1 MSEKIIDCGNG
12 FWNIR
17 GSFKLAG
24 LIDLGTQTSLIRL
37 PDGRFAMLD
46 SYGYAP
52 ETLARIDAITGGRDA
67 VAAVINLHPFH
78 TLHTEAMHAAFPDA
92 THYGTSRH
100 REKFPALR
108 WAGTVTEDPATWAL
122 FAEDL
127 EFTVPDGVA
136 LVPSNEHI
144 HAGSV
149 LAYHRPSRTIHVD
162 DTFNLRGAKGGKAGK
177 LSVHPTLGFALE
189 KRAGATQ
196 AFRDWGRRLVTDW
209 AQAEVICAA
218 HAGVLRA
225 ETLGARSLS
234 EAMGHALSRV
244 DRKLARHDR
253 KYG

>member
-24 LIDLGTQTSLIRL
+24 LIDLGTQTSLVRL
-37 PDGRFAMLD
+37 SDGRFVMLD

-52 ETLARIDAITGGRDA
+52 ETLERIDAITGGRDG
-67 VAAVINLHPFH
+67 VINLHPFH
-78 TLHTEAMHAAFPDA
+78 TLHTEAMHAAFPGA
-92 THYGTSRH
+92 VHYGTTRH
-100 REKFPALR
+100 LKKYPALI
-108 WAGTVTEDPATWAL
+108 WADTVTEDPATWAR
-122 FAEDL
+122 FAGDL
-127 EFTVPDGVA
+127 DFTLPAGVA
-136 LVPSNEHI
+136 LETGSEHI

-149 LAYHRPSRTIHVD
+149 LAYHRASKTIHVD
-162 DTFNLRGAKGGKAGK
+162 DTFNLRGAKRGKAGK

-189 KRAGATQ
+189 ERAGAAQ
-196 AFRDWGRRLVTDW
+196 DFRDWGQRLVTDW
-209 AQAEVICAA
+209 ADAQVLCAA

-225 ETLGARSLS
+225 ETLGARRLS

-244 DRKLARHDR
+244 DRKLARHER